1 MALPDTGLVLAAG
14 GSGSRLGSRRPKAI
28 VEVAGRPLF
37 LHSLRTFSSLP
48 FVKEIAIAL
57 PGHWI
62 DRIVR
67 EWGKELGKLGVNF
80 LVAGGRRRQDS
91 VRAGLDVLST
101 PLVLVHDAA
110 RPLVTADAIR
120 AVVRAVAKQGAA
132 VLAAPAVDT
141 VKLADSRGRVRE
153 TPDRKTVWHAQT
165 PQGFRRELL
174 RDAYRTQGRRDATDD
189 AQLVERAG
197 GRVVVVPSRSPN
209 FKITTREDLA
219 AAERLLPKKPLRK
232 AVRRKRPLK

>member
-80 LVAGGRRRQDS
+80 LVAGG
-91 VRAGLDVLST
+91 
-101 PLVLVHDAA
+101 PLC
-110 RPLVTADAIR
+110 
-120 AVVRAVAKQGAA
+120 
-132 VLAAPAVDT
+132 
-141 VKLADSRGRVRE
+141 
-153 TPDRKTVWHAQT
+153 
-165 PQGFRRELL
+165 
-174 RDAYRTQGRRDATDD
+174 QGRRSH
-189 AQLVERAG
+189 EAG
-197 GRVVVVPSRSPN
+197 GAGAIPPQRRSVHPCVVFSPARSLRTPLCWPDHRGTSLPADGADELRAQKTGQSQEQRRGDEGQAHGTSRVAESP
-209 FKITTREDLA
+209 
-219 AAERLLPKKPLRK
+219 
-232 AVRRKRPLK
+232 